1 MINTG
6 ASKVPNAP
14 HNRTTPSAQAQ
25 AQAHL
30 QHSKL
35 TAQQQQLL
43 RQRQQQQLLQ
53 QQQQQQ
59 LAQQRLP
66 RPNLQNYHFATTSP
80 EILKK
85 YAKYPPSLSFHIYES
100 HYRLSNSQDS
110 NIIPKS
116 SPMIKSFLQHVM
128 REEIPFEMSELI
140 KDFAIRSYDGCLILQ
155 VYDHRNMI
163 PTGAPATSNTNS
175 SAPTTNN
182 DRSNA
187 GGLASTNVN
196 TVTDTTTDTNGSAS
210 KSASPSQSN
219 TKSDSNSNTTGSSA
233 ATATSESAKV
243 ISKPKAYRTLLR
255 PTQLSLYYDLL
266 YHTDSALTKFT
277 DPLSLQM
284 ESEILT
290 LANRKLDLS
299 VPLNPYL
306 CDDYLK
312 PEIEL
317 PRKEWD
323 EKNQDW
329 KLIHLHRQEVENPP
343 RKLHQD
349 ELIMHKSSD
358 YEEIMFLLSNK
369 YKRSDDT
376 LDKKLVVVGSSSLVS
391 TGTTNSSKNGKE
403 GSADPE
409 DKSKNTEAKNG
420 SSTVVNSN
428 TTSNSTTGQFMRL
441 RYIEEIRK
449 RREAQKA
456 QQEAVA
462 AQATSN
468 GANLLAQ
475 SNNAAAINASKDTV
489 PDNKGSFA
497 PQDSNI
503 VRPGSQP
510 QAAPANLQLLRQQ
523 QMMAEK
529 AQALRARQ
537 FQAQQQRQQQARQ
550 QLQQQQQQQQQQNI
564 KRQKMD
570 NIPQQPLQAPQSQQQ
585 QPQQPYNSISS
596 TPQMGMSQPASSM
609 GTPVMNG
616 TMLTPQQRFQQAQQQ
631 ALSQQPSQS
640 APSQPQSQGQI
651 HAQSPVQTP
660 VTAQNQP
667 SQTQIQQQQI
677 FQNTLTPQE
686 QQTFRQLQSR
696 MNAFAMMGNSGIAPN
711 RAQLT
716 QQQQQQ
722 AIQQAKLI
730 QQQLLQK
737 FPVYFQRLRQFQ
749 LLQQQRRQQ
758 QQQQQQQQSAS
769 QSPQPMGNI
778 PSSIPQN
785 SQFNQH
791 QNVGGKTIPGG
802 MSPQQQQMINQQMLQ
817 QMANN
822 MNQQDK
828 KKMYKK
834 K

>member
-6 ASKVPNAP
+6 VNNVSSAS
-14 HNRTTPSAQAQ
+14 HNRTNPSAQGQ
-25 AQAHL
+25 TQAHL

-35 TAQQQQLL
+35 SVQQQQLL
-43 RQRQQQQLLQ
+43 RQRQQQQLQQ

-59 LAQQRLP
+59 LAQQRQP
-66 RPNLQNYHFATTSP
+66 RPNLQNYHFANTSP

-163 PTGAPATSNTNS
+163 PTGAPNS
-175 SAPTTNN
+175 S
-182 DRSNA
+182 NA
-187 GGLASTNVN
+187 NSASASTANN
-196 TVTDTTTDTNGSAS
+196 TDSNNPSGSASANITTVANTTTDTSGPAS
-210 KSASPSQSN
+210 KSSSPSQNGSN
-219 TKSDSNSNTTGSSA
+219 NMASS
-233 ATATSESAKV
+233 TATSTSESTKV
-243 ISKPKAYRTLLR
+243 VSKPKAYRTLLR

-290 LANRKLDLS
+290 LTNRKVDLS

-306 CDDYLK
+306 CEDYLK
-312 PEIEL
+312 PEIEY

-329 KLIHLHRQEVENPP
+329 KLIHLHRDEVKIPP

-391 TGTTNSSKNGKE
+391 TGTTNKNGKE
-403 GSADPE
+403 DSADSE
-409 DKSKNTEAKNG
+409 DKGKNTEAKNG
-420 SSTVVNSN
+420 STTVVNSN

-462 AQATSN
+462 AQATNN

-475 SNNAAAINASKDTV
+475 SNNAAAINVTKEIV

-503 VRPGSQP
+503 VPPGSQP
-510 QAAPANLQLLRQQ
+510 PAAPVNLQLQRQQ

-537 FQAQQQRQQQARQ
+537 FQAQQQAQQQARQ
-550 QLQQQQQQQQQQNI
+550 QLQQQQQQQQQQLQQQTN
-564 KRQKMD
+564 KRQKTD
-570 NIPQQPLQAPQSQQQ
+570 HIQQQPPQPPHSQQQ
-585 QPQQPYNSISS
+585 QPQQPFNSISS

-616 TMLTPQQRFQQAQQQ
+616 NMPTPQQRFQQAQQQ

-640 APSQPQSQGQI
+640 APSQPQPQGQVT
-651 HAQSPVQTP
+651 ALSPGQTP
-660 VTAQNQP
+660 STAQNQP
-667 SQTQIQQQQI
+667 NQTQIQQQQI
-677 FQNTLTPQE
+677 FQSTLNPQE

-758 QQQQQQQQSAS
+758 QQQQQQQPSS

-778 PSSIPQN
+778 PTSLPQN

-791 QNVGGKTIPGG
+791 QNVGGKTVPGA

-822 MNQQDK
+822 MNQQGK
-828 KKMYKK
+828 KKVYKK